1 MRKTKYIYDP
11 MTLAYRKVEKSWRE
25 RLRDT
30 GLFILASALLG
41 ILFFF
46 GLQLLIDS
54 PKEKELQRELDEST
68 LLFEDLDR
76 RVSQLGSVLNQIERR
91 DDEIYRVIF
100 ESDPPLQER
109 RLEGIDGASER
120 YSKIRGLSNGA
131 LLSSSALKVESLAKR
146 MAVQSQ
152 SLDELAHL
160 VTQKDAM
167 LEAIPA
173 IRPVKDQPGTWFSSA
188 FGMRQHPI
196 LKTRRMHPGVDFS
209 APRGTPIY
217 ATADGIVI
225 TNEKFGGR
233 GYGKHITISHGFGY
247 HTLYAHMHKTA
258 KRVGQRVKRGEVIG
272 YVGSTGRST
281 ANHLHYEVIYNRRK
295 VNPINYFFNDLS
307 PEEYD
312 DLLKRAESANQ
323 SFD

>member
-11 MTLAYRKVEKSWRE
+11 MTLAYRKVEKTWRE

-30 GLFILASALLG
+30 ALFILASGLLG
-41 ILFFF
+41 VLFFF

-68 LLFEDLDR
+68 LLFDDLDR
-76 RVSQLGSVLNQIERR
+76 RVEQMSAVLNQIERR

-109 RLEGIDGASER
+109 RLAGIDGASER
-120 YSKIRGLSNGA
+120 YAKIRGLTNST
-131 LLSSSALKVESLAKR
+131 LLNSSALKVESMAKR
-146 MAVQSQ
+146 LMVQSE

-167 LEAIPA
+167 LDALPA
-173 IRPVKDQPGTWFSSA
+173 IRPVKDQPGTWFSSS
-188 FGMRQHPI
+188 FGYRMHPI
-196 LKTRRMHPGVDFS
+196 LKDLRRHPGVDFS

-217 ATADGIVI
+217 ATADGVVI
-225 TNEKFGGR
+225 SNDKFGGR
-233 GYGKHITISHGFGY
+233 GYGRHITISHGFGY

-258 KRVGQRVKRGEVIG
+258 KRVGHRVKRGEVIG
-272 YVGSTGRST
+272 YVGNTGRST
-281 ANHLHYEVIYNRRK
+281 SNHLHYEVIHNGRK

-312 DLLKRAESANQ
+312 ELLKQAESANQ
-323 SFD
+323 SLD